1 VYKGVYIQL
10 NVGTI
15 IIGKILEFIINFIGR
30 CIAEWIEVSY
40 RVRKFKKKYKEQYI
54 DILKDSIYFLVDKGK
69 V

>member
-1 VYKGVYIQL
+1 M